1 MKKIGI
7 ISAMIEE
14 VGMISEQIEDRKTIS
29 KGMRDYYSG
38 ILWGIP
44 VVLVYSRMGKVAAAA
59 TAVNLII
66 EHDVTEIVFIGV
78 AGSCSESIKIGDI
91 VIGKN
96 LYQHDLDASPIFRK
110 HEIPLFNK
118 TYIETDE
125 KTRFI
130 FADISNNFIASI
142 KDNIGE
148 TILNKFGVISPKTL
162 IGDIASGDQFIS
174 GKKQLEKIKNT
185 LPGVL
190 CVEMEGAAVGQVCY
204 EYNIPCSVIRIIS
217 DGADENA
224 HIDFQKFV
232 NEIASKYSFEIIRK
246 YLIKLKEN

>member
-7 ISAMIEE
+7 ISAIVEE
-14 VGMISEQIEDRKTIS
+14 VGLLSEYINEKKIKSR
-29 KGMRDYYSG
+29 GMRDYYSG
-38 ILWGIP
+38 YLWGIP

-59 TAVNLII
+59 TAVNLIV

-78 AGSCSESIKIGDI
+78 AGSCSENINIGDI

-96 LYQHDLDASPIFRK
+96 LYQHDLDASPIFKR

-125 KTRFI
+125 KTRTK
-130 FADISNNFIASI
+130 FADISNHFIASI
-142 KDNIGE
+142 KYNIE
-148 TILNKFGVISPKTL
+148 DKILNKFGIISPKTI

-174 GKKQLEKIKNT
+174 GSEQLEKIKND
-185 LPGVL
+185 LPTVL

-204 EYNIPCSVIRIIS
+204 EYKVPCSVIRIIS
-217 DGADENA
+217 DSADENA
-224 HIDFQKFV
+224 HIDFQKFID
-232 NEIASKYSFEIIRK
+232 EIASIYSFALVK
-246 YLIKLKEN
+246 MYLSQKA